1 MRFKNL
7 TVLSIFSIVIF
18 GLFFGCVSQSSHYK
32 SSVVQYLYPEQKEP
46 IETPGIPILSLPINV
61 GVAFVPEVSSSL
73 KNFSEKDKMELLKEI
88 SKHFKEYDFVKS
100 IELIP
105 SAYLRPNGSFSNL
118 DQIRT
123 MFAVDVIALISYDQ
137 TQFTD
142 EGLASIT
149 YWTLIGAYIV
159 PGEKNDTHTMVDAA
173 VYDIKSRKMLFR
185 APGISHMKSS
195 ATPVNL
201 TEQLRNDSLEGFKR
215 ASEDLIVNLDEQLQQ
230 FRAEVKESQRDIKIA
245 HKAGYTGGG
254 SLDVFFIVLIV
265 IMGGFRLWELR
276 YKKS

>member
-1 MRFKNL
+1 
-7 TVLSIFSIVIF
+7 VI
-18 GLFFGCVSQSSHYK
+18 SK
-32 SSVVQYLYPEQKEP
+32 SSVVQYLYPEQKAP
-46 IETPGIPILSLPINV
+46 VETPEIPILSLPIDV
-61 GVAFVPEVSSSL
+61 GVAFVPEVSGGRL
-73 KNFSEKDKMELLKEI
+73 KNFSEKNKMELLKEI
-88 SKHFKEYDFVKS
+88 SEHFKKYDFVKS

-123 MFAVDVIALISYDQ
+123 MFAVDAIALISYDQ

-142 EGLASIT
+142 GGLASIT

-185 APGISHMKSS
+185 APGISHIKSS

-201 TEQLRNDSLEGFKR
+201 TEQLRRDSLEGFKR
-215 ASEDLIVNLDEQLQQ
+215 ASQELTVNLDEQLQQ
-230 FRAEVKESQRDIKIA
+230 FRAQVKESQQDIKIA

-254 SLDVFFIVLIV
+254 SLDIFFMVLIV
-265 IMGGFRLWELR
+265 ILGGFRLWELR
-276 YKKS
+276 YKKM

>member
-1 MRFKNL
+1 MKFKNL
-7 TVLSIFSIVIF
+7 AGVSIVSIIIF

-32 SSVVQYLYPEQKEP
+32 SSVVQYLYPEKKDP
-46 IETPGIPILSLPINV
+46 IETPEIPILSLPINV
-61 GVAFVPEVSSSL
+61 GVAFVPEVSSGL

-88 SKHFKEYDFVKS
+88 SKHFKGYDFVKS

-185 APGISHMKSS
+185 APGISHIKSS

-265 IMGGFRLWELR
+265 ILGGFRLWELR
-276 YKKS
+276 YKKM

>member
-1 MRFKNL
+1 MRFKKL
-7 TVLSIFSIVIF
+7 ICVGIVSIIIF
-18 GLFFGCVSQSSHYK
+18 GMFFGCVSQSSHYK

-46 IETPGIPILSLPINV
+46 IETAEIPILSLPIKV
-61 GVAFVPEVSSSL
+61 GVAFVPETSGSL

-88 SKHFKEYDFVKS
+88 SQHFIEYDFVKS
-100 IELIP
+100 IELVP

-118 DQIRT
+118 DQIKT
-123 MFAVDVIALISYDQ
+123 MFGVDVIALISYDQ

-185 APGISHMKSS
+185 APGVSHLKSN

-215 ASEDLIVNLDEQLQQ
+215 ASENLIVNLDEQLQQ
-230 FRAEVKESQRDIKIA
+230 FRAEVKESQQDIKIA
-245 HKAGYTGGG
+245 HKAGYKGGG

-265 IMGGFRLWELR
+265 ILGGFRLWELR
-276 YKKS
+276 YKKV

>member
-1 MRFKNL
+1 MKFKNL
-7 TVLSIFSIVIF
+7 AGVSIVSIIIF

-32 SSVVQYLYPEQKEP
+32 SSVVQYLYPEKKDP
-46 IETPGIPILSLPINV
+46 IETPEIPILSLPINV
-61 GVAFVPEVSSSL
+61 GVAFVPEVSSGL

-88 SKHFKEYDFVKS
+88 SKHFKGYDFVKS

-185 APGISHMKSS
+185 APGISHIKSS

-254 SLDVFFIVLIV
+254 SIDVFFIVLIV
-265 IMGGFRLWELR
+265 ILGGFRLWELR
-276 YKKS
+276 YKKM